1 MSIISRFP
9 NAASLKDVNLADKL
23 SNAASV
29 ASANKIF
36 NEYRDQTRNLCRLS
50 TVAKLNKKDIYST
63 SSSSAKVPSENKS
76 TTSLASTVLLE
87 DRGSDTSYASGAH
100 EDIQVNEV
108 SSSDDD
114 EDNGGG
120 RRDQS
125 SSANKGPPE
134 TPKLSRELS
143 ALQLTSGTT
152 PTTASSSIQVISS
165 PRRGRSSHQQQ
176 QPLSRTRTSSEGCSN
191 SDTENEAPNPELMPP
206 KSLHHHDPI
215 SAKGN
220 GSPKKVNLRYVKSKE
235 AKKDPLPSV
244 SDVCDN
250 FGMNDV
256 ELDYTEADYQNLT
269 TFKIF
274 QQTYQ
279 SRIQGANPESPKPR
293 LMMLLAA
300 KWREFQAKNLNM

>member
-63 SSSSAKVPSENKS
+63 SSSSSAKVPSENKS
-76 TTSLASTVLLE
+76 ETTLASTVLLE

-114 EDNGGG
+114 EDNSGG

-220 GSPKKVNLRYVKSKE
+220 GSPKKVNPRYVKSKE
-235 AKKDPLPSV
+235 AKVQKSATMTSSNLQPS
-244 SDVCDN
+244 
-250 FGMNDV
+250 
-256 ELDYTEADYQNLT
+256 T
-269 TFKIF
+269 TTPTTVMSLRPRGIF
-274 QQTYQ
+274 
-279 SRIQGANPESPKPR
+279 
-293 LMMLLAA
+293 
-300 KWREFQAKNLNM
+300 

>member
-76 TTSLASTVLLE
+76 ETTLASTVLLE

-152 PTTASSSIQVISS
+152 PTATSSSASTSSQVMSS
-165 PRRGRSSHQQQ
+165 PLRRGRSSQYQ
-176 QPLSRTRTSSEGCSN
+176 QPSSRTRTSSECCSSN
-191 SDTENEAPNPELMPP
+191 SDTENEAPNPELMPS
-206 KSLHHHDPI
+206 SLHHHDLI
-215 SAKGN
+215 SAKGG
-220 GSPKKVNLRYVKSKE
+220 GSAKKVNPRFVKSKE
-235 AKKDPLPSV
+235 AKVQKSASMTSSNLQPSTTTPTTV
-244 SDVCDN
+244 MSLRPRGN
-250 FGMNDV
+250 F
-256 ELDYTEADYQNLT
+256 
-269 TFKIF
+269 FF
-274 QQTYQ
+274 
-279 SRIQGANPESPKPR
+279 S
-293 LMMLLAA
+293 
-300 KWREFQAKNLNM
+300 

>member
-1 MSIISRFP
+1 MKNKHFLKIYIYFLTVSRNFFTGLSIISRFP

-63 SSSSAKVPSENKS
+63 SSSSSAKVPSENKS
-76 TTSLASTVLLE
+76 TTTLASTVLLE
-87 DRGSDTSYASGAH
+87 DRGSDVSYASGSH

-114 EDNGGG
+114 EDNSGGQ
-120 RRDQS
+120 RDQS
-125 SSANKGPPE
+125 SSANKSPPE

-152 PTTASSSIQVISS
+152 PTTASSSSQIISS

-176 QPLSRTRTSSEGCSN
+176 QTLSRTRTSSEGCSN

-220 GSPKKVNLRYVKSKE
+220 GSPKKVNPRYVKSKE
-235 AKKDPLPSV
+235 AKVQKSATMTSSNLQPS
-244 SDVCDN
+244 
-250 FGMNDV
+250 
-256 ELDYTEADYQNLT
+256 T
-269 TFKIF
+269 TTPTTVMSLRPRGIFKKKCIF
-274 QQTYQ
+274 F
-279 SRIQGANPESPKPR
+279 S
-293 LMMLLAA
+293 
-300 KWREFQAKNLNM
+300 